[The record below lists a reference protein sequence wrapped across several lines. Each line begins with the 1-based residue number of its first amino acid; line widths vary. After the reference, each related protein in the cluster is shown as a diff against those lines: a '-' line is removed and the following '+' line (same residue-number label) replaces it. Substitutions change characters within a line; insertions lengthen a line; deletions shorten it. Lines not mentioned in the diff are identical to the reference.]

1 MDGPLQGR
9 QIVVQYSHTLIPF
22 YKKVFRTAD
31 DAINYIVIAM
41 EFSKNIVLELQD
53 NAR

>member
-1 MDGPLQGR
+1 ML
-9 QIVVQYSHTLIPF
+9 YF

-31 DAINYIVIAM
+31 DAINYIVIVM